1 MFNKFYASF
10 KNFIKDNLFTF
21 VVLLLFAIF
30 MNYPLDYSIY
40 TSGGTIDVNDRV
52 VVSGEYKSSG
62 SLNLAYVSELKA
74 TPFTYLLSYI
84 LPSWDRISLEE
95 YQASDNETMDD
106 IEKRARAYLE
116 LSKQSAIK
124 VAYDYADKDF
134 NISNTNYEIVY
145 VDNSIKEDIKIG
157 DILISVNNTKIND
170 MNTYKNAVANSKIG
184 DYIKLELKRN
194 NKIIERKIKVQH
206 INGEKLTGIM
216 VLSLYEYDTSPK
228 IEFKFKNN
236 ENGSSGGLMLSLAIY
251 NKLTK
256 EDITKCLKI
265 VGTGTIDEDG
275 SVGEID
281 GVKYKLMGAVKINAD
296 IFIAPSGDNYEEC
309 KKLIKE
315 KKYNIK
321 LIEAKTFKQVLD
333 ELEDI
338 NNA

>member
-1 MFNKFYASF
+1 MFNKFYVSF
-10 KNFIKDNLFTF
+10 KNFIKNNLLTF
-21 VVLLLFAIF
+21 AVLLLFAIF

-52 VVSGEYKSSG
+52 VISGENKSSG

-74 TPFTYLLSYI
+74 TPFSYLLSYI
-84 LPSWDRISLEE
+84 LPDWDRISLEE

-106 IEKRARAYLE
+106 IEKRAKAYLE

-124 VAYDYADKDF
+124 LAYNHANKEF

-145 VDNSIKEDIKIG
+145 VDSSVEEDIKIG

-170 MNTYKNAVANSKIG
+170 MSTYKNAVLNSKVG
-184 DYIKLELKRN
+184 DYINVELKRN
-194 NKIIERKIKVQH
+194 NKIIARKIKVQY

-216 VLSLYEYDTSPK
+216 VLSLYEYNTSPE

-251 NKLTK
+251 NKLVD
-256 EDITKCLKI
+256 EDITKGLKI

-275 SVGEID
+275 NVGEID
-281 GVKYKLMGAVKINAD
+281 GVKYKLMGAVKVHAD
-296 IFIAPSGDNYEEC
+296 VFIAPSGDNYEEC

-321 LIEAKTFKQVLD
+321 LIEAETFKQVLSK
-333 ELEDI
+333 LEDI
-338 NNA
+338 NDV